1 MTDGAGPR
9 RTRPQKPGDYDTG
22 EWVDVGADGRWRPS
36 VGERLRSFTV
46 LALAIGALLILAA
59 VASTGDG
66 GGSDVVAI
74 TSSTSSTSIAPTTTV
89 ATTVIDGTTIDGE
102 PPPLACVFDDRGGLP
117 LRPKSQTAVLV
128 LNGTPRTGHAGHFTD
143 QLRAAGYSTIVPGNA
158 SIRARTTVQYVTGH
172 CAEAVQLLDD
182 LGVDGAE
189 VGPIDEG
196 NDVFL
201 GRAEVLVTLGRDS
214 L

>member
-1 MTDGAGPR
+1 M
-9 RTRPQKPGDYDTG
+9 
-22 EWVDVGADGRWRPS
+22 
-36 VGERLRSFTV
+36 
-46 LALAIGALLILAA
+46 LLILAA
-59 VASTGDG
+59 VASTGG
-66 GGSDVVAI
+66 SGGSDIVAT
-74 TSSTSSTSIAPTTTV
+74 TSTTSSTSIAPTTTV
-89 ATTVIDGTTIDGE
+89 ATTVIDGTTVDGE

-117 LRPKSQTAVLV
+117 LRPKNQTAVLV

-143 QLRAAGYSTIVPGNA
+143 LLRAAGYSTIVPGNA
-158 SIRARTTVQYVTGH
+158 SIRDRTTVEYVTGH

-182 LGVDGAE
+182 LGVDGVE

-196 NDVFL
+196 SDVFL